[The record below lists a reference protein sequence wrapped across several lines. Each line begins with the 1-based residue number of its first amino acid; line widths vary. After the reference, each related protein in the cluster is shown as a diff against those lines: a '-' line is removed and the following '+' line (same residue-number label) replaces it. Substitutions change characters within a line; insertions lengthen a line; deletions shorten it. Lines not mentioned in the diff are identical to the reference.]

1 MSHLYEDR
9 AATLGRIGG
18 TLQGLLDALN
28 TIRAQ
33 LPSASSADRAA
44 ALARY
49 AALHEKARTWRW
61 YLEVQRE
68 AIGLTRH
75 DLLEEMYPLP
85 PAEPR

>member
-18 TLQGLLDALN
+18 TLESLIDALN
-28 TIRAQ
+28 TMRGQFSMVPDAER
-33 LPSASSADRAA
+33 PA

-49 AALHEKARTWRW
+49 AALLERAKTWRW

-75 DLLEEMYPLP
+75 ESIDELYRLP
-85 PAEPR
+85 PAEPV

>member
-18 TLQGLLDALN
+18 TLQSLIDTLNAL
-28 TIRAQ
+28 RSQ
-33 LPSASSADRAA
+33 LPRIPVGERAT

-49 AALHEKARTWRW
+49 AALFEKTKLWRW

-68 AIGLTRH
+68 AIGLRHH
-75 DLLEEMYPLP
+75 DLIDELYPLP
-85 PAEPR
+85 PAEPL

>member
-18 TLQGLLDALN
+18 TLQSFLDALN
-28 TIRAQ
+28 TIRLQ
-33 LPSASSADRAA
+33 LPSVSAAERPA

-49 AALHEKARTWRW
+49 AALREKAHTWRW

-68 AIGLTRH
+68 AIGLTQH
-75 DLLEEMYPLP
+75 ELLEELYPLP

>member
-18 TLQGLLDALN
+18 TLQSLLDALN
-28 TIRAQ
+28 TLRLQ
-33 LPSASSADRAA
+33 LPAIADTDRPA

-49 AALHEKARTWRW
+49 GALREKARTWRW

-75 DLLEEMYPLP
+75 DLLEELYPLP

>member
-18 TLQGLLDALN
+18 TLQSLIETLDAL
-28 TIRAQ
+28 RLQ
-33 LPSASSADRAA
+33 LPVVSETDRPA

-49 AALHEKARTWRW
+49 AALLDKARTWRW

-68 AIGLTRH
+68 AVGLTRH
-75 DLLEEMYPLP
+75 DLIDELYPLP
-85 PAEPR
+85 PAEPL

>member
-18 TLQGLLDALN
+18 TLESLIETLN
-28 TIRAQ
+28 TIRLQ
-33 LPSASSADRAA
+33 LPAMPEAERSA

-49 AALHEKARTWRW
+49 ASLLERARTWRW

-68 AIGLTRH
+68 AVGLTRH
-75 DLLEEMYPLP
+75 DLDDQLYPLP
-85 PAEPR
+85 PAEPL

>member
-18 TLQGLLDALN
+18 TLESLIETLN
-28 TIRAQ
+28 TIRMQ
-33 LPSASSADRAA
+33 LPAMPAAERPA

-49 AALHEKARTWRW
+49 ASLLERARTWRW

-68 AIGLTRH
+68 AVGLTRH
-75 DLLEEMYPLP
+75 ELIDEVYPLP
-85 PAEPR
+85 PAEPV

>member
-1 MSHLYEDR
+1 MSHLHEDR

-18 TLQGLLDALN
+18 TLQSLLDALD
-28 TIRAQ
+28 TLRSQWAAIPA
-33 LPSASSADRAA
+33 ADRPS

-49 AALHEKARTWRW
+49 AALRDKALTWRW

-75 DLLEEMYPLP
+75 DLLEELYPLP

>member
-18 TLQGLLDALN
+18 TLQSLLDALSAV
-28 TIRAQ
+28 RAQ
-33 LPSASSADRAA
+33 LPGMPEADRRA

-49 AALHEKARTWRW
+49 AALFEKAKLWRW

-75 DLLEEMYPLP
+75 DLVEELYPLP
-85 PAEPR
+85 PAEPL

>member
-18 TLQGLLDALN
+18 TLQSFLDALN
-28 TIRAQ
+28 TIRVQ
-33 LPSASSADRAA
+33 LPAMPSVDRPAV
-44 ALARY
+44 LARY

-75 DLLEEMYPLP
+75 DLVEELYPLP
-85 PAEPR
+85 PAEPL

>member
-1 MSHLYEDR
+1 LYEDR

-18 TLQGLLDALN
+18 TLQSLIDALN
-28 TIRAQ
+28 TIRLH
-33 LPSASSADRAA
+33 LPHMLETDRSA

-49 AALHEKARTWRW
+49 ASLLERPRRWRW

-68 AIGLTRH
+68 AVGLTRH
-75 DLLEEMYPLP
+75 DVIDQLYPLP